1 MEVIMDKTEKA
12 LARIIFKAHVATLAG
27 MAFQNFFT
35 NIMTYYSTDFAPVKP
50 QGNEGDWKNDG
61 HEPSSGKYYQ
71 VYAPEVFDEAKAVS
85 KIEEDFNGLLSK
97 WGNNK
102 VYPIGIKEFYF
113 VINDAYRI
121 QPGSYP
127 TTLAKLEKIRQTHN
141 LTVCRPFL
149 SKDLEDKL
157 LSLDDDKI
165 NAAIGFLP
173 NPADIKILSLC
184 LVDEVVKHIAENP
197 TKRSLSQTLANPSFQ
212 TKLEFNGL
220 KVTSSWLITANYR
233 TGTLESYFGANS
245 TFTRQEIRDKL
256 KAIYDISKE
265 IEFPLGTAD
274 EATESDHRLFYILKE
289 ITPKPSENDAR
300 LEKELQDA
308 ALVVMS
314 FFFEACDIF
323 EEPTYAN
330 A

>member
-1 MEVIMDKTEKA
+1 MNRTEKA

-35 NIMTYYSTDFAPVKP
+35 NIMAYHSTDFAPVKP

-61 HEPSSGKYYQ
+61 HEPLSGKYYQ

-85 KIEEDFNGLLSK
+85 KIIEDFNGLLSK

-102 VYPIGIKEFYF
+102 IYPIGIKEFYF

-121 QPGSYP
+121 QPGTYP
-127 TTLAKLEKIRQTHN
+127 TTLAKLEEIRQNHK
-141 LTVCRPFL
+141 LSVCQPFL

-157 LSLDDDKI
+157 LNLEEDKI
-165 NAAIGFLP
+165 FAVIGFLP
-173 NPADIKILSLC
+173 NPADIKVLSLC

-197 TKRSLSQTLANPSFQ
+197 TKRSLLQTLANPPFQ
-212 TKLEFNGL
+212 TKLTFNDL
-220 KVTSSWLITANYR
+220 NVTSSWLISANYR

-245 TFTRQEIRDKL
+245 NFTRQEIRDKL
-256 KAIYDISKE
+256 KAIYELSKE
-265 IEFPLGTAD
+265 IDFPRCATD
-274 EATESDHRLFYILKE
+274 EATESDYRLVYILNE
-289 ITPKPSENDAR
+289 ITPKSLTSDAR
-300 LEKELQDA
+300 IEKELQDA

-314 FFFEACDIF
+314 FFFETCDIF
-323 EEPTYAN
+323 EEPIYAD